1 MLVFEHLDVEDGGPT
16 AGRSG
21 KLTTGN
27 IRWNIMFHLIFRAAT
42 DRPVAEP
49 LTGLSTPST
58 KGASP
63 FHNGKYL
70 MQHYVHQIFCFR
82 IGEQVILRSAG
93 PGPLFGET

>member
-16 AGRSG
+16 AGRSS
-21 KLTTGN
+21 KPTTGN

-58 KGASP
+58 KGVSP

-70 MQHYVHQIFCFR
+70 MQHYVASDILLPDRRTGNPSFR
-82 IGEQVILRSAG
+82 RAG
-93 PGPLFGET
+93 PIIR

>member
-70 MQHYVHQIFCFR
+70 MRHYAASDILLPDRRTGNPSFR
-82 IGEQVILRSAG
+82 RAG
-93 PGPLFGET
+93 PIIR

>member
-27 IRWNIMFHLIFRAAT
+27 IRCGIIPHLIFRAAT

-63 FHNGKYL
+63 FHNRKYL
-70 MQHYVHQIFCFR
+70 MQHYVASDILLPDRRTGNPSFR
-82 IGEQVILRSAG
+82 RAG
-93 PGPLFGET
+93 PIIR

>member
-16 AGRSG
+16 AGRSS

-70 MQHYVHQIFCFR
+70 MQHYVASDILLPDRRTGNPSFR
-82 IGEQVILRSAG
+82 RAG
-93 PGPLFGET
+93 PIIR

>member
-16 AGRSG
+16 AGRSS

-49 LTGLSTPST
+49 LGLSTISST
-58 KGASP
+58 CLPNDSHEP
-63 FHNGKYL
+63 
-70 MQHYVHQIFCFR
+70 
-82 IGEQVILRSAG
+82 
-93 PGPLFGET
+93 